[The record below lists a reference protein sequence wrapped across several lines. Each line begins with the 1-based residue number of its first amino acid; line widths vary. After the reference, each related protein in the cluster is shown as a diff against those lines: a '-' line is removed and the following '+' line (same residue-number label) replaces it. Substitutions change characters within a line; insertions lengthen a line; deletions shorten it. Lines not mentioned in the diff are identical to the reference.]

1 MESQAQVVRGTGAT
15 PRLVALVLVVGCLS
29 LALASCDRPTAVEVG
44 TRPASGYQ
52 IEGRILDRLG
62 VPMEGIEVY
71 PYYDLVY
78 ASSDTAPAREYE
90 VKDSVTMVTVRVLSS
105 EDSVVRELASG
116 FYQPGFLL
124 VVWDRKDSA
133 GSDVPSGAYRV
144 CYIVG
149 GQIVASYGVLVEGT
163 LTARTD
169 ATGTFTLSNRHLPL
183 GFAPVPL
190 YSRDSSVFYGTYSVG
205 SAVFLEL
212 TTPTTIHTVGVRPS
226 KDRVT
231 AVSLVL
237 E

>member
-1 MESQAQVVRGTGAT
+1 MSAT
-15 PRLVALVLVVGCLS
+15 SRNVARIVALGCFSLS
-29 LALASCDRPTAVEVG
+29 VASCDRPTAYEPG
-44 TRPASGYQ
+44 TRPAFGYQ

-62 VPMEGIEVY
+62 APMEGVEVY

-78 ASSDTAPAREYE
+78 ASSDTAPARDYE

-124 VVWDRKDSA
+124 VEWDRRDSV
-133 GSDVPSGAYRV
+133 GNDVQSGAYRV
-144 CYIVG
+144 CYIVD
-149 GQIVASYGVLVEGT
+149 GQIVSSYGVLVEGT

-169 ATGTFTLSNRHLPL
+169 ATGAFTLSNRHLPL
-183 GFAPVPL
+183 GFGPVPL

>member
-1 MESQAQVVRGTGAT
+1 MIGAT
-15 PRLVALVLVVGCLS
+15 RTSVARVLLLGCSALV
-29 LALASCDRPTAVEVG
+29 LASCDRPTAVEFE

-62 VPMEGIEVY
+62 VPMEGVEVY

-90 VKDSVTMVTVRVLSS
+90 IKDTLTQVTVRVLSS
-105 EDSVVRELASG
+105 EDSVVRELGSG
-116 FYQPGFLL
+116 TYAPGFLL
-124 VVWDRKDSA
+124 VTWDRKDSS
-133 GSDVPSGAYRV
+133 GNDVPSGAYRV
-144 CYIVG
+144 CYIVDG
-149 GQIVASYGVLVEGT
+149 LIVWSYGVLVEGT

-169 ATGTFTLSNRHLPL
+169 ASGAFTLWNRHLPL
-183 GFAPVPL
+183 GFTPVPL
-190 YSRDSSVFYGTYSVG
+190 YSRDSTVFYGTYSVG
-205 SAVFLEL
+205 SAVILEL
-212 TTPTTIHTVGVRPS
+212 TTPTTIHAVGVRPS